1 MTAQKPTT
9 ACPPWQDK
17 ETLCRNI
24 CASPGTVDNWIS
36 EGILPPARK
45 FKGKLMWKWSEVD
58 EMLTA
63 GGLSQDAEAERIRN
77 GTRKASESR
86 AGH

>member
-1 MTAQKPTT
+1 MTTPKPTT